1 MSMSS
6 QTYASSALPAGFE
19 LIDTP
24 GAALGL
30 PEGFELEPSAPPIEL
45 DIGARSAAAS
55 AEPEGWGEY
64 AGGLG
69 LKAAQ
74 GLTFSWAD
82 ELAAAIGS
90 LAGYDRE
97 ELLEDIRDA
106 EKAFTERHP
115 TAAGVAEVGGALA
128 SGIGTGV
135 GMVRAFPAL
144 GRLGGLTRAATTGA
158 VMGAPVGA
166 LSAAGGTE
174 GDESTADA
182 ALYGAVSGGAWGGGL
197 GAAGNVIGR
206 TVGPWAS
213 EQAQRLRAA
222 GIRLTPGE
230 LLGGYAKRAEDT
242 LTSAPFVGALIRNRQ
257 AEGIDD
263 LNRAAVREALAPDTV
278 ASNRLARVID
288 DTEVGHDLVTEAR
301 DQLTRR
307 YNEVVPR
314 MSARVDNQL
323 QTSVVNIANRLPA
336 SMRPELRDAVQR
348 HLDRVTDPATSR
360 IDGRGLQDA
369 LGGLRDEGR
378 RLITSQASRA
388 YDRDLGEALLEA
400 RDALIAA
407 ARRSTPTRAMTDFDN
422 VQRAFAG
429 YSRIR
434 DAASRTGADQGTFT
448 PAQLMAAVRSG
459 DKSAGKGATATG
471 TALLQD
477 LAGPAKSVMT
487 RRVSDSG
494 TPERAALLAAIAAPA
509 QIPVALAA
517 AAPLAALYTPIG
529 RAAFERL
536 AAGSPQ
542 TRAMLR
548 QLIERMAQRAA
559 PGAAAAFGG

>member
-1 MSMSS
+1 MIG
-6 QTYASSALPAGFE
+6 LPAGFE
-19 LIDTP
+19 LIDSGDP
-24 GAALGL
+24 AL
-30 PEGFELEPSAPPIEL
+30 PPGFELETPVDQTSPPIEL
-45 DIGARSAAAS
+45 DIGARPAAAS
-55 AEPEGWGEY
+55 EPEGWGEY

-74 GLTFSWAD
+74 GLTFNWAD
-82 ELAAAIGS
+82 EIGAAIGS
-90 LAGYDRE
+90 LAGYDRS

-115 TAAGVAEVGGALA
+115 VAGTVAEVGGALA
-128 SGIGTGV
+128 SGIGAGV
-135 GMVRAFPAL
+135 GMVRAIPAL
-144 GRLGGLTRAATTGA
+144 GQLGGLTRAATTGA
-158 VMGAPVGA
+158 LMGAPVGA
-166 LSAAGGTE
+166 ISAAGDTE
-174 GDESTADA
+174 GDASTTDA
-182 ALYGAVSGGAWGGGL
+182 ALYGALEGGAWGGGL
-197 GAAGNVIGR
+197 RAAGNVIGR

-222 GIRLTPGE
+222 GVRLTPGE

-263 LNRAAVREALAPDTV
+263 LNRAAVREALAPDAV
-278 ASNRLARVID
+278 ASRRLARVID

-314 MSARVDNQL
+314 MRAVYDNDL
-323 QTSVVNIANRLPA
+323 VNDLNAIHGRLPA
-336 SMRPELRDAVQR
+336 SVQTPFRDAISR
-348 HLDRVTDPATSR
+348 WIDDSATPAPGGAILGSA
-360 IDGRGLQDA
+360 IDGRGLQNA
-369 LGGLRDEGR
+369 IGGLRDEGR
-378 RLITSQASRA
+378 RLITTQSSQA
-388 YDRDLGEALLEA
+388 YDRDLGQGLLDA
-400 RDALIAA
+400 MNALIAA
-407 ARRSTPTRAMTDFDN
+407 AGRQSPARTMGDFN
-422 VQRAFAG
+422 RLQTAYAG
-429 YSRIR
+429 FTRIR
-434 DAASRTGADQGTFT
+434 DAASRTGAEQGTFT

-494 TPERAALLAAIAAPA
+494 TPERAALMAAILAPQTALTGIAAG
-509 QIPVALAA
+509 
-517 AAPLAALYTPIG
+517 APLAALYTPIG

-542 TRAMLR
+542 IRAVLR
-548 QLIERMAQRAA
+548 QIIERISQRAA